1 MDDQVEFDIN
11 ESLKLY
17 LSDSSTIPT
26 PEASSEL
33 LDCENDPDS
42 LTSDLVNNALDPV
55 IDAIAENP
63 EALGRSVIF
72 DTLLFLLKCALPPP
86 CYHMECTQDPCTKSN
101 LNLGNPPPFLLN
113 VSAKYSI

>member
-11 ESLKLY
+11 ELLKLY
-17 LSDSSTIPT
+17 LSDSTAIPT

-42 LTSDLVNNALDPV
+42 LNSDLVNNALDPV

-72 DTLLFLLKCALPPP
+72 DTLLFLLKCALSPPY
-86 CYHMECTQDPCTKSN
+86 YH
-101 LNLGNPPPFLLN
+101 L
-113 VSAKYSI
+113 KYSQIFLC